1 MLANKC
7 SEKRKNT
14 LDGNKCS
21 CYDLTGNRTHV
32 CHNGEQGGEVGKMR
46 YLPQRAKTRGTINR
60 DDRKDGKKRFHLS
73 SLIGCVAFIVML
85 LVIGVV
91 SSNVVLSIANAMKY
105 TNEGEYDLIEVTVMP
120 GDTLWGIAKD
130 YSGPEVDLRV
140 VVDKIMRERSHRQH
154 RPPRASPEGSN
165 PSCLYTVIK
174 GACRPIRPVVFCR
187 RS

>member
-1 MLANKC
+1 VLANKC

-60 DDRKDGKKRFHLS
+60 DDRRDGKSGFHLS

-140 VVDKIMRERSHRQH
+140 VVDNIMRENDLTDSIV
-154 RPPRASPEGSN
+154 RPGQVLKVAIPLA
-165 PSCLYTVIK
+165 YT
-174 GACRPIRPVVFCR
+174 P
-187 RS
+187 